1 MLIPKLRYWRE
12 RRALTQEEL
21 AEKANVGTR
30 SVAGYEAGAGA
41 RPGNV
46 RKLAE
51 ALDIDVSALMEPEA
65 PKDPPPHSLSEL
77 LGRAGATD
85 GHLAMSTPE
94 LMEAFEGLSYQEALQ
109 LARKIAE
116 ARGAIRPILEQYEAT
131 PEGKMLA
138 ALAAE
143 RSIVAKLCLQ
153 VIAERERGQ
162 AAAQGDLDRVHR
174 IEKDLKEVA

>member
-94 LMEAFEGLSYQEALQ
+94 LMDAFEGLSYRAAYR
-109 LARKIAE
+109 LARKIAD
-116 ARGAIRPILEQYEAT
+116 ARGAIKPILEQYKAT
-131 PEGKMLA
+131 PEGKLLTA
-138 ALAAE
+138 QSAE
-143 RSIVAKLCLQ
+143 RNIVAHLCFQ
-153 VIAERERGQ
+153 VIAERARGQ
-162 AAAQGDLDRVHR
+162 AAAQGDLDRIER

>member
-51 ALDIDVSALMEPEA
+51 ALDIDVSALMEPEG
-65 PKDPPPHSLSEL
+65 PKDQAPRSMEEL
-77 LGRAGATD
+77 LERAGAKD
-85 GHLAMSTPE
+85 VHLAISTTE
-94 LMEAFEGLSYQEALQ
+94 LMEAFEGLPYQKALQ

-116 ARGAIRPILEQYEAT
+116 ARGAIKPILEQYRDT
-131 PEGKMLA
+131 DEGKLLTA
-138 ALAAE
+138 QSAE
-143 RSIVAKLCLQ
+143 RNIIAHLCFQ

-162 AAAQGDLDRVHR
+162 AMAEGNLARAKR
-174 IEKDLKEVA
+174 IERELKAVA